1 MAASKSKSAL
11 RSRSAPPRK
20 GRAFRKAR
28 IAGGTSK
35 FFKFAVERQPKL
47 LKDFIKI
54 YGKAVR
60 KRRFVELVLRVSP
73 GPQASVVQVM
83 EHAASPPAGDRARGG
98 DTELQTELAAA
109 RQRGRARVGEIMR
122 SDEMLNAVQFAD
134 LLHTT
139 RMTVNSKR
147 QKHEVLG
154 LQGAT
159 RGFKYPR
166 WQIDDTG
173 RPFGVLPRLFKVLG
187 GDSWSVYRFLV
198 QHHPEL
204 DGLTGREALSQGKVD
219 EVIEAA
225 ESGVRDFAS

>member
-1 MAASKSKSAL
+1 MATSRSKSAL

-20 GRAFRKAR
+20 GRVVRKASV
-28 IAGGTSK
+28 AGAASK
-35 FFKFAVERQPKL
+35 FFKFAVESQPKL
-47 LKDFIKI
+47 LRDFIKI
-54 YGKAVR
+54 YGRAVR
-60 KRRFVELVLRVSP
+60 ERRSVELVLRVSP
-73 GPQASVVQVM
+73 GPQASVVQIM
-83 EHAASPPAGDRARGG
+83 EHAAPEGDLARGG
-98 DTELQTELAAA
+98 DMELQTELAAA
-109 RQRGRARVGEIMR
+109 RQRGRVRVGEIMR
-122 SDEMLNAVQFAD
+122 SDEMLSAAQFAG

-139 RMTVNSKR
+139 RMTVNAKR

-173 RPFGVLPRLFKVLG
+173 RPFGVLPRLFEILG
-187 GDSWSVYRFLV
+187 DDSWSVYRFLV

-219 EVIEAA
+219 EVIGAA